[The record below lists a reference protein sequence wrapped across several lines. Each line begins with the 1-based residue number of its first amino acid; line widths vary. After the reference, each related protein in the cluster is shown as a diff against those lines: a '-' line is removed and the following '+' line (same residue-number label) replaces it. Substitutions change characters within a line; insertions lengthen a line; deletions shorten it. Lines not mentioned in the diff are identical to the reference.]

1 MEKQSRFTI
10 GQKLTGGVLIVLM
23 AVAALAV
30 SSLISISQLGES
42 FNLAANVDGEK
53 RQGADDVA
61 LAASQLLSY
70 HRGMLVRGHMG
81 DLETARKY
89 EISAQ
94 EEGKKIQAGV
104 GKLQAMVRTEQAK
117 RDVESMAVSLQT
129 LLPADEEASRMV
141 EKRKLADADKIYDR
155 QVLPAAKDLQAA
167 VTDLAQVQAKL
178 IAEDGESGTAKIARS
193 RWMTALLT
201 LLCAVAGMVVLGVVF
216 RSLRTI
222 RQITDQLN
230 DGREQVSSAA
240 TQVAGSAQALA
251 QGASEQ
257 AASLEETSA
266 SVEEITSMVRKN
278 ADNSQAVAGLMTGT
292 ERLVKDGNR
301 TLEQMVISMHEINAS
316 SDKIGK
322 IIKVIDEIAFQTNI
336 LALNA
341 AVEAARAGEAGMG
354 FAVVA
359 DEVRNLAQRS
369 AQAAKDTAMLI
380 EESIF
385 KSTEGSAKLQQV
397 TEVIRAITESST
409 QVKILVDEV
418 NLGSQEQA
426 RGIAEISKAIEQ
438 MNQVTQSTAAN
449 AEESASASEELSAQA
464 ETMGE
469 VVEQLRDLV
478 EKGHRETV
486 RQSSAAVT
494 RAARGGYAEVRKRS
508 ATATTE
514 GKKRSAGAARSSRR
528 AIPLQDEFIEL

>member
-10 GQKLTGGVLIVLM
+10 GQKLTGGVLIVLV

-30 SSLISISQLGES
+30 SSLLSISQLGES

-81 DLETARKY
+81 DLDAARKY

-94 EEGKKIQAGV
+94 EEGKKVEAGV
-104 GKLQAMVRTEQAK
+104 EKLRAMVRVEQAK
-117 RDVESMAVSLQT
+117 RDVESIAVSLQT
-129 LLPADEEASRMV
+129 LLPADAEASQMV
-141 EKRKLADADKIYDR
+141 QKRKLGDADKIYDR
-155 QVLPAAKDLQAA
+155 QVLPAAKDIQAA

-178 IAEDGESGTAKIARS
+178 IAEDVESGTAKIARN
-193 RWMTALLT
+193 RWVTALLN
-201 LLCAVAGMVVLGVVF
+201 LLCAVAGMMVLGVVF
-216 RSLRTI
+216 RSLKTI

-292 ERLVKDGNR
+292 ERLVKNGNR

-369 AQAAKDTAMLI
+369 AQAAKDTATLI
-380 EESIF
+380 EESIA

-397 TEVIRAITESST
+397 TEVIRAITESSAK
-409 QVKILVDEV
+409 VKTLVDEV

-426 RGIAEISKAIEQ
+426 RGIGEISKAIEQ

-469 VVEQLRDLV
+469 VVGQLRDLV
-478 EKGHRETV
+478 EKDHRETV
-486 RQSSAAVT
+486 R
-494 RAARGGYAEVRKRS
+494 RS
-508 ATATTE
+508 APVGRTA
-514 GKKRSAGAARSSRR
+514 GRASYADDRRRSSRPAAGDQKRPAGAARSSRS
-528 AIPLQDEFIEL
+528 AIPLEDEFIEL